1 MPCYVTS
8 ACYREG
14 KDLSELREEMQMLV
28 ELGHRGFKV
37 KVGGLTLAEDMERIE
52 VGREVIG
59 PDRDLM
65 VDANRG
71 WDLTT
76 AIEGA

>member
-1 MPCYVTS
+1 
-8 ACYREG
+8 
-14 KDLSELREEMQMLV
+14 MLV
-28 ELGHRGFKV
+28 EPGHRGFKV

>member
-1 MPCYVTS
+1 M
-8 ACYREG
+8 
-14 KDLSELREEMQMLV
+14 REEMQMLV
-28 ELGHRGFKV
+28 EQGHRGFKV